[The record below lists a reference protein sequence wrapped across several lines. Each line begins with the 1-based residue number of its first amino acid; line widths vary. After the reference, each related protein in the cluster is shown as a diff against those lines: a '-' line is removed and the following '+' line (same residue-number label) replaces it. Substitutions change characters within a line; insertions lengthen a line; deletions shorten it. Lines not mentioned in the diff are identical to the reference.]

1 MSFDPPPD
9 PPPGANVPPPDP
21 HRSPRQ
27 RGRLTDPD
35 EGAPRTDAPQRQ
47 ERRERIIVMTFL
59 WGCVVI
65 TAAFLLLVVL

>member
-21 HRSPRQ
+21 QRSPRQ
-27 RGRLTDPD
+27 RGRLTDPV
-35 EGAPRTDAPQRQ
+35 EGPPRTDAPQRQ
-47 ERRERIIVMTFL
+47 ERRERIVVMTFL